1 MRTLTK
7 STRCALCHS
16 VMQAGEEFRW
26 HESRVAIKHRG
37 DYRSIWKP
45 AHAEGS
51 PCIFE
56 QQARWQQQQADA
68 ALEATI
74 QSARENGAT
83 DDVINLIRKA
93 LAA

>member
-1 MRTLTK
+1 
-7 STRCALCHS
+7 
-16 VMQAGEEFRW
+16 MQAGEEFRW
-26 HESRVAIKHRG
+26 HESRVAINHRG

-45 AHAEGS
+45 AHAEGY
-51 PCIFE
+51 PCIVE

-68 ALEATI
+68 ALETTI

-93 LAA
+93 LVA